1 MAEHWLAVTSCLR
14 LQQARDRHPE
24 RLRDLFQRKNGRVA
38 NASFHPTDIG
48 AMQPALE
55 GKFFLREPARLPGL
69 FEVNTDSSPHVHGA
83 IGAEMLTFNLQTI
96 SLISLDLLPKA
107 SNHRPLSTTWHND
120 PPSRNMTDPS
130 HSLESS
136 LREKVLE
143 HLFVGDLLR
152 CLWCRGSRDIEVLQ
166 TEVDRGGYDLVLESN
181 GFLRHVQLKA
191 SYRSAKTSRVGIN
204 INLAKKPSG
213 CVIWHCQV
221 N

>member
-1 MAEHWLAVTSCLR
+1 MSQIIRQKTRALVPNVLT
-14 LQQARDRHPE
+14 
-24 RLRDLFQRKNGRVA
+24 
-38 NASFHPTDIG
+38 TD
-48 AMQPALE
+48 
-55 GKFFLREPARLPGL
+55 
-69 FEVNTDSSPHVHGA
+69 
-83 IGAEMLTFNLQTI
+83 
-96 SLISLDLLPKA
+96 KA

-166 TEVDRGGYDLVLESN
+166 TEVDHGGYDLVLESN

-213 CVIWHCQV
+213 CVIWIRFDPDSMELGPFLWFGGRPGDPLPPLGDRIGKHTKGDRTGLKAERPNIRMLNKGQLSALSTMDDVVQALLCGLFFLTLEADRSA
-221 N
+221 